1 MNDGRPEPSPV
12 VAFVMEQHL
21 GHRTYY
27 ENLRDHV
34 DETVDARWVPI
45 DYEVS
50 GHFERLPLPRSLK
63 IAAHTRSAVRSGI
76 RGTDVSVFNT
86 QVPAVLGGMGRRSH
100 PFIVITDVT
109 PKQYDAMAGGYGH
122 RVDRPGPAA
131 WTKHRL
137 NLRTLQNA
145 RYCVG
150 WSTWVRDSY
159 VNDYAVP
166 VERTRVIPPGVDTMR
181 WTPGPTRD
189 DGCFRVLF
197 VGGDFDRKGGP
208 ELLQAFGM
216 IDGPK
221 ELVLVTRSEIAPTE
235 HVRVVRD
242 LSPNDPRLIELY
254 RSSDVF
260 ALPSRAETFGI
271 VAAEAAACGLPVIA
285 SRTGGLSTIVTDGQT
300 GFTIDVG
307 DVGRLTER
315 LRLLHNVSVRTA
327 MGARARAFAVR
338 ELDAR
343 TNAHRLLTLIRETAG
358 DRTFNIE

>member
-1 MNDGRPEPSPV
+1 MNDGRPEPKPV
-12 VAFVMEQHL
+12 VVFVMEQHL
-21 GHRTYY
+21 GHRTYC
-27 ENLRDHV
+27 ENLRDHI
-34 DETVDARWVPI
+34 DESVDARWVPI
-45 DYEVS
+45 DYEVD
-50 GHFERLPLPRSLK
+50 GYCERLPLPRPVK
-63 IAAHTRSAVRSGI
+63 IAAHTRFAVRSGV
-76 RGTDVSVFNT
+76 RQADVSVFNT
-86 QVPAVLGGMGRRSH
+86 QVPAVLGGMGRRSR
-100 PFIVITDVT
+100 PYIVITDVT
-109 PKQYDAMAGGYGH
+109 PKQYDAMAAGYGH
-122 RVDRPGPAA
+122 RADRPGPIA

-150 WSTWVRDSY
+150 WSTWVCDSY

-166 VERTRVIPPGVDTMR
+166 VERTRVIPPGIDTAR

-208 ELLQAFGM
+208 ELLQAFGA
-216 IDGPK
+216 IEGPK
-221 ELVLVTRSEIAPTE
+221 ELVLVTRSEVAPTE

-242 LSPNDPRLIELY
+242 LSPNDPRLIQLY

-285 SRTGGLSTIVTDGQT
+285 SHTGGLNTIVADGQT
-300 GFTIDVG
+300 GFTIEVG

-315 LRLLHNVSVRTA
+315 LRVLQDVSVRTA
-327 MGARARAFAVR
+327 MGARARDYAER

-343 TNAHRLLTLIRETAG
+343 TNAHRLLALVREAADVG
-358 DRTFNIE
+358 W